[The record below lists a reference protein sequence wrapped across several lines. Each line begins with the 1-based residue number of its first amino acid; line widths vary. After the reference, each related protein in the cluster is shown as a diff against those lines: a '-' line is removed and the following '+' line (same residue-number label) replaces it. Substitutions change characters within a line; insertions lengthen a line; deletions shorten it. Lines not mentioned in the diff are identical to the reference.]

1 MNVKKTYLAFLL
13 FLLVLTITL
22 SGLLINKIL
31 KNESTNDVRYMKTT
45 INNVNTEDKLAMA
58 KVKKANITITNI
70 QSEET
75 PVTLTYTYKIK
86 IENVTGSLK
95 YKQNG
100 IENYLL
106 FDQNNEATFTLNSNE
121 EITLYD
127 IPTNNKYRIEQSTN
141 KEYRTINSGD
151 STNVYNGI
159 VSEENTIEFKNI
171 SSIVTTNPETT
182 TSSNIIN
189 LVLLDTLVLLALI
202 FLKKAKIQR
211 YELN

>member
-58 KVKKANITITNI
+58 KVKKSNITITNI

-75 PVTLTYTYKIK
+75 PVTLSYTYKIK

-95 YKQNG
+95 YKQNNR
-100 IENYLL
+100 ENYLL
-106 FDQNNEATFTLNSNE
+106 FDKNNEATFTLNSNE
-121 EITLYD
+121 EIIIYD
-127 IPTNNKYRIEQSTN
+127 IPTNNKYSIEQSTN

-159 VSEENTIEFKNI
+159 VSEENNIEFKNI

-182 TSSNIIN
+182 SSSNIIN
-189 LVLLDTLVLLALI
+189 LVLLDTLVLLSLI
-202 FLKKAKIQR
+202 FLKKARIQR